1 MKPVLRSCNNEEYYF
16 RIRNFLREVFLL
28 NNRLEHSW
36 NVARL
41 DYWRWHLILTCR
53 VCESI
58 EKGTILWETT
68 DGNIAAVLIDFG
80 NGEIRLHVHPQF
92 RSAELENG
100 MLANAEEHFSG
111 VLSNDGRILY
121 LPIFADDLLRQ
132 EIARKRGFTKRQG
145 WNHHWR
151 RDLDS
156 PIPDSPSPDGYT
168 IRSMGPL
175 EEHPARSWASWR
187 AFHSEEPD
195 SNYDGDWSWYQ
206 NVQSSPLYRRDLDIV
221 ATAPDDS
228 IASFCTIY
236 FDDYTRSAVTVLVG
250 TAAEHW
256 KRGLGKAVIFEG
268 MRRLKKLGCT
278 RVFATANDEPAD
290 ALYHSV
296 MQTHQVTET
305 WIGQSKGG
313 KK

>member
-1 MKPVLRSCNNEEYYF
+1 MKPVLRSCNNEEDYF

-151 RDLDS
+151 CDLDS

-187 AFHSEEPD
+187 AFHSDEPD

-305 WIGQSKGG
+305 WIWQSKGG